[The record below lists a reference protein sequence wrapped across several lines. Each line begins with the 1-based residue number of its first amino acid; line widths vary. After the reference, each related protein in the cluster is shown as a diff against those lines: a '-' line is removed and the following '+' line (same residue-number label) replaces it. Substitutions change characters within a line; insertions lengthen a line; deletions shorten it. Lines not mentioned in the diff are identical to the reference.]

1 MADIIEKQFCASSTT
16 YGDYP
21 IIYWAEESV
30 SESHGTEYNMAE
42 YRGENGETLY
52 TDYDIRVNGKLGVDG
67 ATTDP
72 INYVNHYRCMRNLG
86 SGTPVD
92 LYSSNGSSITVPYL
106 DESSTRPRVRY
117 GELGTHKSDESES
130 ELYKGGFTYSN
141 EWIRNNSSVNGNYV
155 DAINIRD
162 IMDNTFTPCRYL
174 TPRGAWRAP
183 NLRELYLMS
192 IVEALEDNVPEENA
206 VSRTEFKF
214 SGKNL
219 PNSTSQKRIGWFYNG
234 SNLTMGQGNENE
246 GDRIRCVRDN
256 P

>member
-1 MADIIEKQFCASSTT
+1 MSDEPQFCVSSTT

-52 TDYDIRVNGKLGVDG
+52 TDYDIPVDGNLGVDG

-86 SGTPVD
+86 SGNPVD

-117 GELGTHKSDESES
+117 GELGTHKNDESES
-130 ELYKGGFTYSN
+130 ELYSGGFRYSTT
-141 EWIRNNSSVNGNYV
+141 WISNDSYVNGIYV
-155 DAINIRD
+155 GAMNMED
-162 IMDNTFTPCRYL
+162 IMRDPYTPCRYL
-174 TPRGAWRAP
+174 NPTGNWRAP

-192 IVEALEDNVPEENA
+192 IVGALEDNVSEENA

-214 SGKNL
+214 SDKNL
-219 PNSTSQKRIGWFYNG
+219 PNSSQRRIGWLYNG
-234 SNLTMGQGNENE
+234 SNLTMTGTPY
-246 GDRIRCVRDN
+246 RIRCVRDN
-256 P
+256 N